1 MKAPDKKSGKS
12 TTSTAAP
19 PKRARQLL
27 PVRLSSS
34 WVGAVPADKT
44 FAYSEA
50 DWQSIKVSL
59 DRIGIDADA
68 VTVPDRWWAHPDPAA
83 ALVAE
88 PELIGEKKQWVLLAK
103 RPLREQLQE
112 LAADYRGL
120 AGYRKQGDSLTPR
133 QEAAEIQEILNKLE
147 AARAA
152 LNSRLLDFIP
162 QTAAVG
168 PKPQTAVAREALTVI
183 IDRAKRLV
191 DKLTA
196 QGSRSSENARKTH
209 IEYWDAL
216 ALLWRAIT
224 ADQNRRPHERGLN
237 SFLLA
242 CSKSVFPDET
252 SKSNI
257 KNFRQNFRRKGVN
270 DWRTSSV
277 VLPF

>member
-1 MKAPDKKSGKS
+1 
-12 TTSTAAP
+12 
-19 PKRARQLL
+19 
-27 PVRLSSS
+27 VRLSSS

-257 KNFRQNFRRKGVN
+257 KNFRQNFRRKGVKRLAN
-270 DWRTSSV
+270 K
-277 VLPF
+277 

>member
-34 WVGAVPADKT
+34 WVGAVPADNT

-68 VTVPDRWWAHPDPAA
+68 VTVPDRYWAHPDPAA

-88 PELIGEKKQWVLLAK
+88 PLVETLLIGKEEIQGVILAK

-120 AGYRKQGDSLTPR
+120 AAYRKQGDSLTPR

-257 KNFRQNFRRKGVN
+257 KNFRQNFRRKGVKRLAN
-270 DWRTSSV
+270 K
-277 VLPF
+277 